1 MSVEHLLELGEAAR
15 MLGVHP
21 STLRRWAD
29 EEKVSHVR
37 TLNGRRRFRP
47 EAIEAVRNEMRQG
60 NPPHPLPAVVPAE
73 NKDFNRRHSADLAS
87 LGGGWVSHLSEEQVL
102 LFRYSGQKLLGL
114 MMQFI
119 SRTDGAETFLEEA
132 RNVAGDYGFICFKA
146 GLNLAQTA
154 EAFLHFRRSILESV
168 LATSG
173 LSGPHDRDGHRLFLR
188 TIDFYDAIL
197 VATLERHARLSAAG
211 Q

>member
-1 MSVEHLLELGEAAR
+1 MSLEHLLELGEAAR
-15 MLGVHP
+15 ILGVHP

-29 EEKVSHVR
+29 EEKVSAVR
-37 TLNGRRRFRP
+37 TLSGRRRFQP
-47 EAIEAVRNEMRQG
+47 EAIEAVRQEMHQG
-60 NPPHPLPAVVPAE
+60 SPAPLSGVVPAE
-73 NKDFNRRHSADLAS
+73 NKEFSHRHSADLAS
-87 LGGGWVSHLSEEQVL
+87 LGGGWISRLSEEQVM

-132 RNVAGDYGFICFKA
+132 RNVAGDYGFICYKA
-146 GLNLAQTA
+146 GLNLAETA

-188 TIDFYDAIL
+188 TIDFYDTIL
-197 VATLERHARLSAAG
+197 VATLERHASLSNG
-211 Q
+211 I